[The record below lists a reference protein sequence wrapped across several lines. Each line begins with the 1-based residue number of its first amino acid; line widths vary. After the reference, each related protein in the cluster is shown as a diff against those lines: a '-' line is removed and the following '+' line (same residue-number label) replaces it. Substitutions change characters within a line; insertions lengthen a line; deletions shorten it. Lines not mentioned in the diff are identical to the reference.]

1 MRNISFMLTQD
12 QIRCRTKTVTRRMG
26 WRHLKP
32 GDLLSGVEKGM
43 GLKKGE
49 TIKRLATIR
58 VVSVRFESLHQMVSD
73 THYGAIECAKEGF
86 GDHPELCRPDQFI
99 KFFCASHKDCTP
111 ETEVTRIEFEY
122 VI

>member
-1 MRNISFMLTQD
+1 MRNISFMLTQE
-12 QIRCRTKTVTRRMG
+12 QIRCRTKTVTRRLG

-49 TIKRLATIR
+49 SIKRLAIIR
-58 VVSVRFESLHQMVSD
+58 VVSVRFEPLRQMVED
-73 THYGAIECAKEGF
+73 GHYGIAECAKEGF

-99 KFFCASHKDCTP
+99 KFFCASHKGCTP

-122 VI
+122 VN